1 MLCRLFDYI
10 NGFIFGSVLFDIN
23 AANSSASFLLQI
35 REQLLKLSAKENHI
49 FT

>member
-1 MLCRLFDYI
+1 MASFLEACFLT
-10 NGFIFGSVLFDIN
+10 SMPL
-23 AANSSASFLLQI
+23 SSASFLLQI